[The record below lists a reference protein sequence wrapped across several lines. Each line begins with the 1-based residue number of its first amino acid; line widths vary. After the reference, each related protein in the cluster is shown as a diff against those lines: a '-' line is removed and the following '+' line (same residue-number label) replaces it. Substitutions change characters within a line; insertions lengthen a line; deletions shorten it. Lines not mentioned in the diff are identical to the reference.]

1 MQWLNQAPSRK
12 VGSAD
17 SPKMAGIRSKLFA
30 VILLFSLICVA
41 VRADSMPIPFP
52 KPYELEPVDV
62 YAGLADDV
70 QKAVRDNGKPTDLVK
85 VRQTIFQFVFE
96 LPSKT

>member
-1 MQWLNQAPSRK
+1 M
-12 VGSAD
+12 
-17 SPKMAGIRSKLFA
+17 
-30 VILLFSLICVA
+30 
-41 VRADSMPIPFP
+41 PFP

-85 VRQTIFQFVFE
+85 VRQTIFQFIFE